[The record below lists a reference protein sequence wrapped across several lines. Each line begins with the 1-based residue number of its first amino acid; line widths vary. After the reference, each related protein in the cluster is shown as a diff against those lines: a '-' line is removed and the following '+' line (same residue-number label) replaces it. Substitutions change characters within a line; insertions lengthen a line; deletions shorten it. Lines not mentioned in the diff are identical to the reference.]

1 MYVNF
6 VKTENLFAIIH
17 VNGRQLLMK
26 QNVADTKK
34 WFDEYYLGSA
44 IGNSLESLYC
54 LRILK
59 YLQNKNLKNKLFEI
73 VDI

>member
-6 VKTENLFAIIH
+6 VKTGNFFAIIH

-34 WFDEYYLGSA
+34 WFDEYYLSSA
-44 IGNSLESLYC
+44 VGNSLEILYC
-54 LRILK
+54 SIILK
-59 YLQNKNLKNKLFEI
+59 YLQNKNLKNWLFEI
-73 VDI
+73 VDT